1 MNFKLKELDAEWKL
15 WLQEDWGDHS
25 LKLESSAAD
34 TENIFETYWHLS
46 PGRKPRELIFS
57 SKRKR
62 GKAKRIWYCEIYFA
76 IRGLWNDSDIVFF
89 ITMKR
94 YELTLWKWKETNYKM
109 YLYDHSYE
117 IMVLLLYFDD
127 NESRRWHIEEQKTR
141 IVTSCILQNHSY
153 KKILTFCSGF

>member
-25 LKLESSAAD
+25 LKLEYSAAD

-76 IRGLWNDSDIVFF
+76 IRGLWNDSDVVFF
-89 ITMKR
+89 ITNGMNWHFENEKKRIIKCICMTIVMKSWCYCYILMTMR
-94 YELTLWKWKETNYKM
+94 AGVDTLKNKRREL
-109 YLYDHSYE
+109 
-117 IMVLLLYFDD
+117 
-127 NESRRWHIEEQKTR
+127 
-141 IVTSCILQNHSY
+141 
-153 KKILTFCSGF
+153 